1 MSKYQEEGESESM
14 MKRTVKNCSSPDCNS
29 EHLSRACERKDCNV
43 NVCLNAMLS
52 GGYCSQSCKDRT
64 HSYYLGSND
73 NPVKTAEYVAGQLLE
88 TKVVNLSAK

>member
-1 MSKYQEEGESESM
+1 VG
-14 MKRTVKNCSSPDCNS
+14 TVAK
-29 EHLSRACERKDCNV
+29 AAKT
-43 NVCLNAMLS
+43 
-52 GGYCSQSCKDRT
+52 RT